1 MPIPLLVQLLCKSS
15 NMLDIDETTNAGDE
29 PAPIEMRF
37 HVKTLLTFASRS
49 CAALKSRLGVPV
61 MAGVLALALALAA
74 APLPAM
80 AMEDDRTD
88 ESVLAVPATASGE
101 AAGEKTGADANAD
114 EEATQTVTIY
124 HFELVHYDDPTLED
138 WGVPELTGT
147 RLLGT
152 TTVEGLKPGD
162 VVKAWDHVGT
172 NPGYAF
178 FDGWPRELT
187 VSEDPSKNAIRLN
200 YFRQSSDVTVNYYE
214 ASLLDASGSMPL
226 YNHTIVETVGDHT
239 VGFTKMGSEVRSN
252 ELFADVLTGDELAE
266 TTEPVDG
273 LAYVGSYPEDVFV
286 NMDSSKNEI
295 NLVYTRPVVRPD
307 EIEVGTESADTP
319 DGPDAGETPDAP
331 ETPETPGTPD
341 VTPDGPSNGD
351 ADDGSNAPGTPG
363 GSSSGSSDA
372 SKPNTGA
379 TSNGGSQGT
388 QVIDEAA
395 AGNANHAEVEAASK
409 DGVRTLPQTGDEKGL
424 VFAVILFV
432 SGVAAVGAA
441 MAFRKIR
448 R

>member
-15 NMLDIDETTNAGDE
+15 NVLDIDETTNAGDE

-49 CAALKSRLGVPV
+49 CAALKGRLSVPV
-61 MAGVLALALALAA
+61 MVGILALALAA

-80 AMEDDRTD
+80 
-88 ESVLAVPATASGE
+88 
-101 AAGEKTGADANAD
+101 AD

-187 VSEDPSKNAIRLN
+187 VSEDPSKPAIRLN

-214 ASLLDASGSMPL
+214 ASLLDVTASMPL
-226 YNHTIVETVGDHT
+226 YSHTVVETIGDHT

-266 TTEPVDG
+266 ATEPVDG

-307 EIEVGTESADTP
+307 EIEVGTESAD
-319 DGPDAGETPDAP
+319 
-331 ETPETPGTPD
+331 
-341 VTPDGPSNGD
+341 TPDGPSNGD

-395 AGNANHAEVEAASK
+395 AGNANHAEAEAASK
-409 DGVRTLPQTGDEKGL
+409 DGVLTLPQTGDEKGL
-424 VFAVILFV
+424 VFVVILLV

>member
-1 MPIPLLVQLLCKSS
+1 MSDVGPGSTL
-15 NMLDIDETTNAGDE
+15 
-29 PAPIEMRF
+29 IEMRF

-61 MAGVLALALALAA
+61 MAGVLALALAA

-172 NPGYAF
+172 NPGFAF

-226 YNHTIVETVGDHT
+226 YNRTIVETVGDHT

-266 TTEPVDG
+266 ATEPVDG
-273 LAYVGSYPEDVFV
+273 LAYVGSYPKDVFV

-307 EIEVGTESADTP
+307 EIEVGTESTETP
-319 DGPDAGETPDAP
+319 DDPDAGETPGDPVAP
-331 ETPETPGTPD
+331 EAPD
-341 VTPDGPSNGD
+341 ATPDGPSDGGTGD
-351 ADDGSNAPGTPG
+351 GGNAPGTPG
-363 GSSSGSSDA
+363 GSSGSGSDA
-372 SKPNTGA
+372 SKPNAGA

-395 AGNANHAEVEAASK
+395 AENANHAEAEAASK
-409 DGVRTLPQTGDEKGL
+409 DGVLTLPQTGDEKGL
-424 VFAVILFV
+424 VFAVILLV

>member
-15 NMLDIDETTNAGDE
+15 NILDIDGTTNAGDE

-49 CAALKSRLGVPV
+49 CAALKSRLSVPA
-61 MAGVLALALALAA
+61 MAGVLALALAA

-80 AMEDDRTD
+80 A
-88 ESVLAVPATASGE
+88 
-101 AAGEKTGADANAD
+101 D
-114 EEATQTVTIY
+114 EEATQTVPIY
-124 HFELVHYDDPTLED
+124 HLELVHYDDPTLED

-214 ASLLDASGSMPL
+214 ASLLDATASMPL
-226 YNHTIVETVGDHT
+226 YSHTVVETVGDQT
-239 VGFTKMGSEVRSN
+239 VEFTKMGSEVRKN

-266 TTEPVDG
+266 ATEPVDG

-409 DGVRTLPQTGDEKGL
+409 DGVLTLPQTGDEKGL
-424 VFAVILFV
+424 VFAVILLV

>member
-1 MPIPLLVQLLCKSS
+1 M
-15 NMLDIDETTNAGDE
+15 
-29 PAPIEMRF
+29 
-37 HVKTLLTFASRS
+37 KTLLTFASRS

-61 MAGVLALALALAA
+61 MAGVLALALAA

-114 EEATQTVTIY
+114 EEAMQTVTIY

-172 NPGYAF
+172 NPGFAF

-226 YNHTIVETVGDHT
+226 YNHTVVETIGDHT

-252 ELFADVLTGDELAE
+252 ELFADVLTGDELTEA
-266 TTEPVDG
+266 TEPVDG

-295 NLVYTRPVVRPD
+295 NLVYTCPVVRPD
-307 EIEVGTESADTP
+307 EIEVGTESTETP
-319 DGPDAGETPDAP
+319 DDPDAGETPGDPVAP
-331 ETPETPGTPD
+331 EAPD
-341 VTPDGPSNGD
+341 ATPDGPSDGVTGD
-351 ADDGSNAPGTPG
+351 GGSAPGTPG
-363 GSSSGSSDA
+363 GSSGSGSDA
-372 SKPNTGA
+372 SKPNAGA

-395 AGNANHAEVEAASK
+395 AENANHAEAEAASK
-409 DGVRTLPQTGDEKGL
+409 DGVLTLPQTGDEKGL
-424 VFAVILFV
+424 VFAVILLV

>member
-1 MPIPLLVQLLCKSS
+1 
-15 NMLDIDETTNAGDE
+15 
-29 PAPIEMRF
+29 
-37 HVKTLLTFASRS
+37 
-49 CAALKSRLGVPV
+49 
-61 MAGVLALALALAA
+61 MAGVLALALAA

-88 ESVLAVPATASGE
+88 ESVLAVPATASDE

-172 NPGYAF
+172 NPGFAF

-226 YNHTIVETVGDHT
+226 YNHTVVETVGDHT

-266 TTEPVDG
+266 ATEPVDG

-295 NLVYTRPVVRPD
+295 NLVYTCPVVRPD
-307 EIEVGTESADTP
+307 EIEVGTESTETP
-319 DGPDAGETPDAP
+319 DDPDAGETPGDPVAP
-331 ETPETPGTPD
+331 EAPD
-341 VTPDGPSNGD
+341 ATPDGPSDGGTGD
-351 ADDGSNAPGTPG
+351 GGNAPGTPG
-363 GSSSGSSDA
+363 GSSGSGSDA
-372 SKPNTGA
+372 SKPNAGA

-395 AGNANHAEVEAASK
+395 AENANHAEAEAASK
-409 DGVRTLPQTGDEKGL
+409 DGVLTLPQTGDEKGL
-424 VFAVILFV
+424 VFAVILLV

>member
-1 MPIPLLVQLLCKSS
+1 
-15 NMLDIDETTNAGDE
+15 MLDIDETTNAGDE
-29 PAPIEMRF
+29 PALIEMRF

-61 MAGVLALALALAA
+61 MAGVLALALAA

-88 ESVLAVPATASGE
+88 ESVLTVPATASGE

-172 NPGYAF
+172 NPGFAF
-178 FDGWPRELT
+178 FDGGPRELT

-266 TTEPVDG
+266 ATEPVDG

-307 EIEVGTESADTP
+307 EIEVGTESTETP
-319 DGPDAGETPDAP
+319 DDPDAGETPGDPVAP
-331 ETPETPGTPD
+331 EAPD
-341 VTPDGPSNGD
+341 ATPDGPSDGGTGD
-351 ADDGSNAPGTPG
+351 GGNAPGTPG
-363 GSSSGSSDA
+363 GSSGSGSDA
-372 SKPNTGA
+372 SKPNAGA

-395 AGNANHAEVEAASK
+395 AENANHAEAEAASK
-409 DGVRTLPQTGDEKGL
+409 DGVLTLPQTGDEKGL
-424 VFAVILFV
+424 VFAVILLV

>member
-15 NMLDIDETTNAGDE
+15 NILDIDGTTNAGDE
-29 PAPIEMRF
+29 PALIEMRF

-49 CAALKSRLGVPV
+49 CAALKGRLSVPV
-61 MAGVLALALALAA
+61 MVGILALALAA

-80 AMEDDRTD
+80 
-88 ESVLAVPATASGE
+88 
-101 AAGEKTGADANAD
+101 AD

-214 ASLLDASGSMPL
+214 ASLLDATASMPL
-226 YNHTIVETVGDHT
+226 YSHTVVETIGDHT

-266 TTEPVDG
+266 ATEPVDG
-273 LAYVGSYPEDVFV
+273 QAYVGSYPEDVFV

-319 DGPDAGETPDAP
+319 T
-331 ETPETPGTPD
+331 
-341 VTPDGPSNGD
+341 
-351 ADDGSNAPGTPG
+351 
-363 GSSSGSSDA
+363 
-372 SKPNTGA
+372 
-379 TSNGGSQGT
+379 
-388 QVIDEAA
+388 
-395 AGNANHAEVEAASK
+395 
-409 DGVRTLPQTGDEKGL
+409 VRVRAKRLMLPK
-424 VFAVILFV
+424 
-432 SGVAAVGAA
+432 
-441 MAFRKIR
+441 RPKR
-448 R
+448 RERRT

>member
-1 MPIPLLVQLLCKSS
+1 M
-15 NMLDIDETTNAGDE
+15 
-29 PAPIEMRF
+29 
-37 HVKTLLTFASRS
+37 
-49 CAALKSRLGVPV
+49 
-61 MAGVLALALALAA
+61 
-74 APLPAM
+74 
-80 AMEDDRTD
+80 
-88 ESVLAVPATASGE
+88 
-101 AAGEKTGADANAD
+101 
-114 EEATQTVTIY
+114 
-124 HFELVHYDDPTLED
+124 
-138 WGVPELTGT
+138 
-147 RLLGT
+147 
-152 TTVEGLKPGD
+152 
-162 VVKAWDHVGT
+162 VKAWDHVGT

-214 ASLLDASGSMPL
+214 ASLLDATASMPL
-226 YNHTIVETVGDHT
+226 YSHTVVETVDDQT
-239 VGFTKMGSEVRSN
+239 VEFTKMGSEVRKN

-266 TTEPVDG
+266 ATEPVDG

-409 DGVRTLPQTGDEKGL
+409 DGVLTLPQTGDEKGL
-424 VFAVILFV
+424 VFAVILLV

>member
-1 MPIPLLVQLLCKSS
+1 
-15 NMLDIDETTNAGDE
+15 MLDIDETTNAGDE
-29 PAPIEMRF
+29 PALIEMRF

-61 MAGVLALALALAA
+61 MAGVLALALAV

-88 ESVLAVPATASGE
+88 ESVLTVPATASGE

-172 NPGYAF
+172 NPGFAF

-226 YNHTIVETVGDHT
+226 YNHTVVETIGDHT

-266 TTEPVDG
+266 ATEPVDG

-307 EIEVGTESADTP
+307 EIEVGIESTETP
-319 DGPDAGETPDAP
+319 DDPDAGETPGDPVAP
-331 ETPETPGTPD
+331 EAPD
-341 VTPDGPSNGD
+341 ATPDGPSDGGTGD
-351 ADDGSNAPGTPG
+351 GGNAPGTPG
-363 GSSSGSSDA
+363 GSSGSGSDA
-372 SKPNTGA
+372 SKPNAGE

-395 AGNANHAEVEAASK
+395 AENANHSEAEAASK
-409 DGVRTLPQTGDEKGL
+409 DGVLTLPQTGDEKGL
-424 VFAVILFV
+424 VFAVILLV

>member
-1 MPIPLLVQLLCKSS
+1 M
-15 NMLDIDETTNAGDE
+15 
-29 PAPIEMRF
+29 
-37 HVKTLLTFASRS
+37 KTLLTFASRS
-49 CAALKSRLGVPV
+49 LTALKGRLGVPV
-61 MAGVLALALALAA
+61 MAGVLALALAV

-88 ESVLAVPATASGE
+88 ESVLTVSATASDE

-172 NPGYAF
+172 NPGFAF

-226 YNHTIVETVGDHT
+226 YNHTVVETIGDHT

-266 TTEPVDG
+266 ATEPVDG

-295 NLVYTRPVVRPD
+295 NLVYTCPVVRPD
-307 EIEVGTESADTP
+307 EIEVGTEST
-319 DGPDAGETPDAP
+319 
-331 ETPETPGTPD
+331 ETPGDPVAPEAPD
-341 VTPDGPSNGD
+341 ATPDGPSDGGTGD
-351 ADDGSNAPGTPG
+351 GGNAPGTPG
-363 GSSSGSSDA
+363 GSSGSGSDA
-372 SKPNTGA
+372 SKPNAGA

-395 AGNANHAEVEAASK
+395 AENANHAEAEAASK
-409 DGVRTLPQTGDEKGL
+409 DGVLTLPQTGDEKGL
-424 VFAVILFV
+424 VFAVILLV

>member
-1 MPIPLLVQLLCKSS
+1 
-15 NMLDIDETTNAGDE
+15 MLDIDETTNAGDE
-29 PAPIEMRF
+29 PALIEMRF

-49 CAALKSRLGVPV
+49 RAALKSRLGVPV
-61 MAGVLALALALAA
+61 MAGVLALALAV

-80 AMEDDRTD
+80 AMEDDRID
-88 ESVLAVPATASGE
+88 ESVLTVSATASDE

-172 NPGYAF
+172 NPGFAF

-214 ASLLDASGSMPL
+214 ASLLDSTASMPL
-226 YNHTIVETVGDHT
+226 YNHTVVETIGDHT

-266 TTEPVDG
+266 ATEPVDG

-307 EIEVGTESADTP
+307 EIEVGTESTETP
-319 DGPDAGETPDAP
+319 DDPDAGETPGDPVAP
-331 ETPETPGTPD
+331 EAPGA
-341 VTPDGPSNGD
+341 TPDGPSDGGTGD
-351 ADDGSNAPGTPG
+351 GGNAPGTPG
-363 GSSSGSSDA
+363 GSSGSGSDA
-372 SKPNTGA
+372 SKPNAGA

-388 QVIDEAA
+388 QVLDEAA
-395 AGNANHAEVEAASK
+395 AENANHAEAEAASK
-409 DGVRTLPQTGDEKGL
+409 DGVLTLPQTGDEKGL
-424 VFAVILFV
+424 VFAVILLV

>member
-1 MPIPLLVQLLCKSS
+1 
-15 NMLDIDETTNAGDE
+15 
-29 PAPIEMRF
+29 
-37 HVKTLLTFASRS
+37 
-49 CAALKSRLGVPV
+49 
-61 MAGVLALALALAA
+61 
-74 APLPAM
+74 M

-88 ESVLAVPATASGE
+88 ESVLTVSATASDE

-172 NPGYAF
+172 NPGFAF

-226 YNHTIVETVGDHT
+226 YNHTVVETIGDHT

-266 TTEPVDG
+266 ATEPVDG

-295 NLVYTRPVVRPD
+295 NLVYTCPVVRPD
-307 EIEVGTESADTP
+307 EIEVGTESTA
-319 DGPDAGETPDAP
+319 
-331 ETPETPGTPD
+331 
-341 VTPDGPSNGD
+341 TPDGPSDGGTGD
-351 ADDGSNAPGTPG
+351 GGSAPGTPG
-363 GSSSGSSDA
+363 GSSGSGSDA
-372 SKPNTGA
+372 SKPNAGA

-395 AGNANHAEVEAASK
+395 AENANHAEAEAASK
-409 DGVRTLPQTGDEKGL
+409 DGVLTLPQTGDEKGL
-424 VFAVILFV
+424 VFAVILLV

>member
-1 MPIPLLVQLLCKSS
+1 
-15 NMLDIDETTNAGDE
+15 
-29 PAPIEMRF
+29 
-37 HVKTLLTFASRS
+37 
-49 CAALKSRLGVPV
+49 
-61 MAGVLALALALAA
+61 MAGVLALALAA

-172 NPGYAF
+172 NPGFAF

-226 YNHTIVETVGDHT
+226 YNHTVVETIGDHT

-252 ELFADVLTGDELAE
+252 ELFADVLTGDELTEA
-266 TTEPVDG
+266 TEPVDG

-286 NMDSSKNEI
+286 NMDSSKTRSTSSTRVLWCDPMRLKWEPNRPRRPTI
-295 NLVYTRPVVRPD
+295 RTRARRLVILSRRRLRMQRPTGPPTASRAMGTARRGRRAAPRAAVRTR
-307 EIEVGTESADTP
+307 
-319 DGPDAGETPDAP
+319 
-331 ETPETPGTPD
+331 
-341 VTPDGPSNGD
+341 
-351 ADDGSNAPGTPG
+351 
-363 GSSSGSSDA
+363 A
-372 SKPNTGA
+372 SRTRERLPT
-379 TSNGGSQGT
+379 
-388 QVIDEAA
+388 AA
-395 AGNANHAEVEAASK
+395 AKAPK
-409 DGVRTLPQTGDEKGL
+409 
-424 VFAVILFV
+424 
-432 SGVAAVGAA
+432 
-441 MAFRKIR
+441 
-448 R
+448 

>member
-15 NMLDIDETTNAGDE
+15 NILDIDETTNAGDE

-172 NPGYAF
+172 NPGFAF

-307 EIEVGTESADTP
+307 EIEVGTESTETP
-319 DGPDAGETPDAP
+319 DDPDAGETPGDSVAP
-331 ETPETPGTPD
+331 EAPD
-341 VTPDGPSNGD
+341 ATPDGPSDGGTGD
-351 ADDGSNAPGTPG
+351 GGNAPGTPG
-363 GSSSGSSDA
+363 GSSGSGSDA
-372 SKPNTGA
+372 SKPNAGV

-395 AGNANHAEVEAASK
+395 AENANHAEAEAASK
-409 DGVRTLPQTGDEKGL
+409 DGVLTLPQTGDEKGL
-424 VFAVILFV
+424 VFAVILLV

>member
-1 MPIPLLVQLLCKSS
+1 M
-15 NMLDIDETTNAGDE
+15 
-29 PAPIEMRF
+29 
-37 HVKTLLTFASRS
+37 KTLLAFVSRS
-49 CAALKSRLGVPV
+49 CAALKSRIGVP
-61 MAGVLALALALAA
+61 ALTGVLALVLAA
-74 APLPAM
+74 TPLPAM
-80 AMEDDRTD
+80 ADEDDRTHAA
-88 ESVLAVPATASGE
+88 SPLSHKATSGE
-101 AAGEKTGADANAD
+101 AAAGEKAPDAELPVSGEATDEKMAD

-172 NPGYAF
+172 TPGFAF

-214 ASLLDASGSMPL
+214 ASLLDATASMPL
-226 YNHTIVETVGDHT
+226 YSHTVVETIGDHT

-266 TTEPVDG
+266 ATEPVDG

-319 DGPDAGETPDAP
+319 DGPGAGETPDA
-331 ETPETPGTPD
+331 PETPGTPD

-351 ADDGSNAPGTPG
+351 ADDGSNTPGTPG

-372 SKPNTGA
+372 SKPNTGE

-395 AGNANHAEVEAASK
+395 AGNANHAEAEAASK
-409 DGVRTLPQTGDEKGL
+409 DGVLTLPQTGDEKGL
-424 VFAVILFV
+424 VFAVILLV

>member
-15 NMLDIDETTNAGDE
+15 NILDIDETTNAGDE
-29 PAPIEMRF
+29 PALIEMRF

-172 NPGYAF
+172 NPGFAF

-307 EIEVGTESADTP
+307 EIEVGTESTETP
-319 DGPDAGETPDAP
+319 DDPDAGETPGDSVAP
-331 ETPETPGTPD
+331 EAPD
-341 VTPDGPSNGD
+341 ATPDGPSDGGTGD
-351 ADDGSNAPGTPG
+351 GGNAPGTPG
-363 GSSSGSSDA
+363 GSSGSGSDA
-372 SKPNTGA
+372 SKPNAGV

-395 AGNANHAEVEAASK
+395 AENANHAEAEAASK
-409 DGVRTLPQTGDEKGL
+409 DGVLTLPQTGDEKGL
-424 VFAVILFV
+424 VFAVILLV

>member
-1 MPIPLLVQLLCKSS
+1 M
-15 NMLDIDETTNAGDE
+15 
-29 PAPIEMRF
+29 
-37 HVKTLLTFASRS
+37 KTLLTFASRS
-49 CAALKSRLGVPV
+49 LTALKGRLGVPV
-61 MAGVLALALALAA
+61 MAGVLALALAA

-114 EEATQTVTIY
+114 EEAMQTVTIY

-172 NPGYAF
+172 NPGFAF

-226 YNHTIVETVGDHT
+226 YNHTVVETIGDHT

-252 ELFADVLTGDELAE
+252 ELFADVLTGDELTEA
-266 TTEPVDG
+266 TEPVDG

-295 NLVYTRPVVRPD
+295 NLVYTCPVVRPD
-307 EIEVGTESADTP
+307 EIEVGTESTETP
-319 DGPDAGETPDAP
+319 DDPDAGETPGDPVAP
-331 ETPETPGTPD
+331 EAPD
-341 VTPDGPSNGD
+341 ATPDGPSDGVTGD
-351 ADDGSNAPGTPG
+351 GGSAPGTPG
-363 GSSSGSSDA
+363 GSSGSGSDA
-372 SKPNTGA
+372 SKPNAGA

-395 AGNANHAEVEAASK
+395 AENANHAEAEAASK
-409 DGVRTLPQTGDEKGL
+409 DGVLTLPQTGDEKGL
-424 VFAVILFV
+424 VFAVILLV

>member
-1 MPIPLLVQLLCKSS
+1 M
-15 NMLDIDETTNAGDE
+15 
-29 PAPIEMRF
+29 
-37 HVKTLLTFASRS
+37 KTLLTFASRS
-49 CAALKSRLGVPV
+49 LTALKGRLGVPV
-61 MAGVLALALALAA
+61 MAGVLALALAA

-162 VVKAWDHVGT
+162 VVKAWDYVGT
-172 NPGYAF
+172 NPGFAF

-226 YNHTIVETVGDHT
+226 YNHTVVETIGDHT

-266 TTEPVDG
+266 ATEPVDG

-307 EIEVGTESADTP
+307 EIEVGTESTETP
-319 DGPDAGETPDAP
+319 DDPDAGETPGDPVAP
-331 ETPETPGTPD
+331 EAPD
-341 VTPDGPSNGD
+341 ATPDGPSDGGTGD
-351 ADDGSNAPGTPG
+351 GGNAPGTPG
-363 GSSSGSSDA
+363 GSSGSGSDA
-372 SKPNTGA
+372 SKPNAGA

-395 AGNANHAEVEAASK
+395 AENANHAEAEAASK
-409 DGVRTLPQTGDEKGL
+409 DGVLTLPQTGDEKGL
-424 VFAVILFV
+424 VFAVILLV

>member
-1 MPIPLLVQLLCKSS
+1 M
-15 NMLDIDETTNAGDE
+15 
-29 PAPIEMRF
+29 
-37 HVKTLLTFASRS
+37 KTLLTFASRS
-49 CAALKSRLGVPV
+49 LAALKSRLGAPAL
-61 MAGVLALALALAA
+61 AGALALSLAA

-80 AMEDDRTD
+80 AAEDDRTGG
-88 ESVLAVPATASGE
+88 AAPTAPTTASGE
-101 AAGEKTGADANAD
+101 AAEEKVTAEKTAD
-114 EEATQTVTIY
+114 EEASEDEATQTVTIY

-172 NPGYAF
+172 NPGFAF

-239 VGFTKMGSEVRSN
+239 VGFTKMGSEVRES

-266 TTEPVDG
+266 ATEPVDG

-307 EIEVGTESADTP
+307 EVEIETESAGSP
-319 DGPDAGETPDAP
+319 DRPGTGDGSDAP
-331 ETPETPGTPD
+331 ETPGAPETPDATPD
-341 VTPDGPSNGD
+341 EPSNGGVAGGAGMPETPDGSTGSGSDAAKPEVGATPNG
-351 ADDGSNAPGTPG
+351 G
-363 GSSSGSSDA
+363 GSL
-372 SKPNTGA
+372 
-379 TSNGGSQGT
+379 GT
-388 QVIDEAA
+388 QVVDDAA
-395 AGNANHAEVEAASK
+395 AENANRAEAEAASK
-409 DGVRTLPQTGDEKGL
+409 DGVLTLPQTGDEKGL
-424 VFAVILFV
+424 AFAIILLM
-432 SGVAAVGAA
+432 SGFAAVAAAA
-441 MAFRKIR
+441 AFRKIR

>member
-1 MPIPLLVQLLCKSS
+1 
-15 NMLDIDETTNAGDE
+15 ML
-29 PAPIEMRF
+29 P
-37 HVKTLLTFASRS
+37 TFASRS
-49 CAALKSRLGVPV
+49 LVALKGLFGAAAL
-61 MAGVLALALALAA
+61 AGALALSLAA
-74 APLPAM
+74 PM
-80 AMEDDRTD
+80 AA
-88 ESVLAVPATASGE
+88 L
-101 AAGEKTGADANAD
+101 AD
-114 EEATQTVTIY
+114 EEEVADSGMAVETAGRDGATADAATVDEAAVDGTTADEPTADEDATQTVTIY
-124 HFELVHYDDPTLED
+124 HFELVNYDDPTLED
-138 WGVPELTGT
+138 WGVPELVGT

-172 NPGYAF
+172 TPGFAF
-178 FDGWPRELT
+178 FDGWPREVT

-214 ASLLDASGSMPL
+214 ASLLDSTASMPL
-226 YNHTIVETVGDHT
+226 YNHTVVETIGDHT

-252 ELFADVLTGDELAE
+252 ELFADVLTGDDLAE
-266 TTEPVDG
+266 ATEPVDG

-307 EIEVGTESADTP
+307 EIEVGTESTETP
-319 DGPDAGETPDAP
+319 DDPDAGETPGDPVAP
-331 ETPETPGTPD
+331 EAPD
-341 VTPDGPSNGD
+341 ATPDGPSDGGTGD
-351 ADDGSNAPGTPG
+351 GGNAPGTPG
-363 GSSSGSSDA
+363 GSSGSGSDA
-372 SKPNTGA
+372 SKPNAGA

-395 AGNANHAEVEAASK
+395 AENANHVEAEAASK
-409 DGVRTLPQTGDEKGL
+409 DGVLTLPQTGDEKGL
-424 VFAVILFV
+424 VFAVILLV

>member
-15 NMLDIDETTNAGDE
+15 NILDIDGTTNAGDE

-49 CAALKSRLGVPV
+49 CAALKSRLSVPV
-61 MAGVLALALALAA
+61 MAGILALALAA

-214 ASLLDASGSMPL
+214 ASLLDATASMPL
-226 YNHTIVETVGDHT
+226 YSHTVVETVGDQT
-239 VGFTKMGSEVRSN
+239 VEFTKMGSEVRKN

-266 TTEPVDG
+266 ATEPVDG

-319 DGPDAGETPDAP
+319 DGPDAGETPDDPVVPEAP
-331 ETPETPGTPD
+331 D
-341 VTPDGPSNGD
+341 ATPDGPSDGGMGD
-351 ADDGSNAPGTPG
+351 GGNAPGTPG
-363 GSSSGSSDA
+363 GSSGSGSDA
-372 SKPNTGA
+372 SKPNMGE

-395 AGNANHAEVEAASK
+395 AGNANHAEAEAASK
-409 DGVRTLPQTGDEKGL
+409 DGVLTLPQTGDEKGL
-424 VFAVILFV
+424 VFAVILLV

>member
-1 MPIPLLVQLLCKSS
+1 M
-15 NMLDIDETTNAGDE
+15 
-29 PAPIEMRF
+29 
-37 HVKTLLTFASRS
+37 KTLLTFASRS

-61 MAGVLALALALAA
+61 MAGVLALALAA

-80 AMEDDRTD
+80 AMEDVRTD
-88 ESVLAVPATASGE
+88 ESVLAVPATTSGE

-172 NPGYAF
+172 NPGFAF

-226 YNHTIVETVGDHT
+226 YNHTVVETIGDHT

-252 ELFADVLTGDELAE
+252 ELFADVLTGDELTEA
-266 TTEPVDG
+266 TEPVDG

-295 NLVYTRPVVRPD
+295 NLVYTCPVVRPD
-307 EIEVGTESADTP
+307 EIEVGTESTETP
-319 DGPDAGETPDAP
+319 DDPDAGETPGDPVAP
-331 ETPETPGTPD
+331 EAPD
-341 VTPDGPSNGD
+341 ATPDGPSDGVTGD
-351 ADDGSNAPGTPG
+351 GGSAPGTPG
-363 GSSSGSSDA
+363 GSSGSGSDA
-372 SKPNTGA
+372 SKPNAGA

-395 AGNANHAEVEAASK
+395 AENANHAEAEAASK
-409 DGVRTLPQTGDEKGL
+409 DGVLTLPQTGDEKGL
-424 VFAVILFV
+424 VFAVILLV

>member
-1 MPIPLLVQLLCKSS
+1 M
-15 NMLDIDETTNAGDE
+15 
-29 PAPIEMRF
+29 
-37 HVKTLLTFASRS
+37 KTLLTFASRS

-61 MAGVLALALALAA
+61 MAGVLALALAA

-172 NPGYAF
+172 NPGFAF

-226 YNHTIVETVGDHT
+226 YNHTVVETIGDHT

-252 ELFADVLTGDELAE
+252 ELFADVLMGDELTEA
-266 TTEPVDG
+266 TEPVDG

-295 NLVYTRPVVRPD
+295 NLVYTCPVVRPD
-307 EIEVGTESADTP
+307 EIEVGTESTETP
-319 DGPDAGETPDAP
+319 DDPDAGETPGDPVAP
-331 ETPETPGTPD
+331 EAPD
-341 VTPDGPSNGD
+341 ATPDGPSDGGTGD
-351 ADDGSNAPGTPG
+351 GGNAPGTPG
-363 GSSSGSSDA
+363 GSSGSGSDA
-372 SKPNTGA
+372 SKPNAGA

-395 AGNANHAEVEAASK
+395 AENANHAEAEAASK
-409 DGVRTLPQTGDEKGL
+409 DGVLTLPQTGDEKGL
-424 VFAVILFV
+424 VFAVILLV

>member
-1 MPIPLLVQLLCKSS
+1 
-15 NMLDIDETTNAGDE
+15 
-29 PAPIEMRF
+29 
-37 HVKTLLTFASRS
+37 
-49 CAALKSRLGVPV
+49 
-61 MAGVLALALALAA
+61 MAGVLALALAA

-172 NPGYAF
+172 NPGFAF

-200 YFRQSSDVTVNYYE
+200 YFCQSSDVTVNYYE

-226 YNHTIVETVGDHT
+226 YNHTVVETIGDHT

-252 ELFADVLTGDELAE
+252 ELFADVLTGDELTEA
-266 TTEPVDG
+266 TEPVDG

-295 NLVYTRPVVRPD
+295 NLVYTCPVVRPD
-307 EIEVGTESADTP
+307 EIEVGTESTETP
-319 DGPDAGETPDAP
+319 DDPDAGETPGDPVAP
-331 ETPETPGTPD
+331 EAPD
-341 VTPDGPSNGD
+341 ATPDGPSDGVTGD
-351 ADDGSNAPGTPG
+351 GGSAPGTPG
-363 GSSSGSSDA
+363 GSSGSGSDA
-372 SKPNTGA
+372 SKPNAGA

-395 AGNANHAEVEAASK
+395 AENANHAEAEAASK
-409 DGVRTLPQTGDEKGL
+409 DGVLTLPQTGDEKGL
-424 VFAVILFV
+424 VFAVILLV

>member
-1 MPIPLLVQLLCKSS
+1 
-15 NMLDIDETTNAGDE
+15 MLDIDETTNAGDE
-29 PAPIEMRF
+29 PALIEMRF

-61 MAGVLALALALAA
+61 MAGVLALALAA

-172 NPGYAF
+172 NPGFAF

-214 ASLLDASGSMPL
+214 ASLLDSTASMPL
-226 YNHTIVETVGDHT
+226 YNHTVVETIGDHT

-266 TTEPVDG
+266 ATEPVDG

-307 EIEVGTESADTP
+307 EIEVGTESTETP
-319 DGPDAGETPDAP
+319 DDPDAGETPGDPVAP
-331 ETPETPGTPD
+331 EAPD
-341 VTPDGPSNGD
+341 ATPDGPSDGGTGD
-351 ADDGSNAPGTPG
+351 GGNAPGTPG
-363 GSSSGSSDA
+363 GSSGSGSDA
-372 SKPNTGA
+372 NKPNAGA
-379 TSNGGSQGT
+379 TSNGGSQGI
-388 QVIDEAA
+388 QVIDEDAA
-395 AGNANHAEVEAASK
+395 ENANHAEAEAASK
-409 DGVRTLPQTGDEKGL
+409 DGVLTLPQTGDEKGL
-424 VFAVILFV
+424 VFAVILLV

>member
-1 MPIPLLVQLLCKSS
+1 M
-15 NMLDIDETTNAGDE
+15 
-29 PAPIEMRF
+29 
-37 HVKTLLTFASRS
+37 KTLLTFASRS

-61 MAGVLALALALAA
+61 MAGVLALALAA

-172 NPGYAF
+172 NPGFAF

-226 YNHTIVETVGDHT
+226 YNHTVVETIGDHT

-252 ELFADVLTGDELAE
+252 ELFADVLMGDELAE
-266 TTEPVDG
+266 ATEPVDG

-295 NLVYTRPVVRPD
+295 NLVYTCPVVRPD
-307 EIEVGTESADTP
+307 EIEVGTESTETP
-319 DGPDAGETPDAP
+319 DDPDAGETPGDPVAP
-331 ETPETPGTPD
+331 EAPD
-341 VTPDGPSNGD
+341 ATPDGPSDGGTGD
-351 ADDGSNAPGTPG
+351 GGNAPGTPG
-363 GSSSGSSDA
+363 GSSGSGSDA
-372 SKPNTGA
+372 SKPNAGA

-395 AGNANHAEVEAASK
+395 AENANHAEAEAASK
-409 DGVRTLPQTGDEKGL
+409 DGVLTLPQTGDEKGL
-424 VFAVILFV
+424 VFAVILLV

>member
-15 NMLDIDETTNAGDE
+15 NILDIDETTNAGDE

-49 CAALKSRLGVPV
+49 CAALKSRLSVPA
-61 MAGVLALALALAA
+61 MAGVLALALAA

-80 AMEDDRTD
+80 
-88 ESVLAVPATASGE
+88 
-101 AAGEKTGADANAD
+101 AD

-214 ASLLDASGSMPL
+214 ASLLDATASMPL
-226 YNHTIVETVGDHT
+226 YSHTVVETVGDQT
-239 VGFTKMGSEVRSN
+239 VEFTKMGSEVRKN

-266 TTEPVDG
+266 ATEPVDG

-395 AGNANHAEVEAASK
+395 AGNANHAEVEADSK
-409 DGVRTLPQTGDEKGL
+409 DGVLTLPQTGDEKGL
-424 VFAVILFV
+424 VFAVILLV